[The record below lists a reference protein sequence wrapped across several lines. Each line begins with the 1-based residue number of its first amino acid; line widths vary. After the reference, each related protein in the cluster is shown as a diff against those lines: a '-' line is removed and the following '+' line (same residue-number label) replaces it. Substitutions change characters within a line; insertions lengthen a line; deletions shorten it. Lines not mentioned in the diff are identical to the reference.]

1 MHPSKTLLACF
12 LMTASTIA
20 TAKDNRQTLT
30 LSEAQRGHVYAEMQA
45 LLSGTQGILAALARD
60 DMAAVAK
67 QALPLGMGM
76 NHKAE
81 DHLHGVLP
89 KDFITRG
96 MAVHQ
101 AFDQIAADAT
111 AKKDPKLTL
120 RQLSETLGQCVAC
133 HATYQIRPTAR
144 SEKPAPTQPSD
155 HDHHH

>member
-1 MHPSKTLLACF
+1 MHPSKTFLAC
-12 LMTASTIA
+12 LLISVSTLA

-30 LSEAQRGHVYAEMQA
+30 LSEAQRSHVYAEMQA
-45 LLSGTQGILAALARD
+45 LMSGTQGILAALARD

-67 QALPLGMGM
+67 QARPLGMGM
-76 NHKAE
+76 THKAE

-89 KDFITRG
+89 KDFMTRG

-120 RQLSETLGQCVAC
+120 RQLSETMGQCVAC
-133 HATYQIRPTAR
+133 HATYQIRPAG
-144 SEKPAPTQPSD
+144 SPVKAAPAKPSD